1 MAGMEAW
8 RRQQEFHQ
16 RMRQL
21 HMSSN
26 PALSGVLVPIP
37 HAQTQGTPLAPSVE
51 KAYYRK
57 CIELKRRLNEVEA
70 ANDEA
75 KIKRVRLDRAIMKMR
90 LERAFLLEQLSKRMD
105 VNVDGSVGSG
115 DEGPAVEP
123 PPERPHRDKR
133 RRPDRPLAPHHHP
146 SNSHSHQQQP
156 HLQPSLAQGMQAY
169 PLASLQRLPLNAVP
183 KYMVPGPNGEMMAAN
198 AVSPEGHLLWLPPA
212 QLAAI
217 PPQHSVPLVPVP
229 STPGSGPPQHGSQY
243 GAPLGIPGATAP
255 HAQPNGHQGFDGAA
269 DERDHG
275 QVNANRPEPATGIP
289 LPAGPS
295 TREGSNGER
304 RSAAAD
310 TGLGRNTGDERGA
323 MRAPVG
329 GGFNAINH

>member
-1 MAGMEAW
+1 MAGIEAW
-8 RRQQEFHQ
+8 QRQQAYHQ
-16 RMRQL
+16 HLLQLHQL
-21 HMSSN
+21 HMRAN
-26 PALSGVLVPIP
+26 PAISGMLAPTA

-75 KIKRVRLDRAIMKMR
+75 KIKRVRLDRSIMKMR

-105 VNVDGSVGSG
+105 VNVDGSEGSA
-115 DEGPAVEP
+115 DEVPAAEP

-156 HLQPSLAQGMQAY
+156 HLQPSPAQGMQAY

-183 KYMVPGPNGEMMAAN
+183 KYMVPGSNGEMMAAN

-217 PPQHSVPLVPVP
+217 PPQHSIPLMPVP
-229 STPGSGPPQHGSQY
+229 STPGFGPPPHSSQF

-255 HAQPNGHQGFDGAA
+255 HTQPNGHHGFDGAA
-269 DERDHG
+269 DERDHA
-275 QVNANRPEPATGIP
+275 QANVNTPETVS
-289 LPAGPS
+289 AGAPI
-295 TREGSNGER
+295 RDESNGER
-304 RSAAAD
+304 RTAAGE
-310 TGLGRNTGDERGA
+310 TGRGRETGDEREG
-323 MRAPVG
+323 MHAPVG
-329 GGFNAINH
+329 SGFNAINH